1 MDQLKLVAGVF
12 CLVDEVFDQEG
23 YLVASLGINDV
34 FRLYGNNGIKKV
46 LRLTIFDR
54 HGNMVFQQLQDAL
67 GDSSPGWDGT
77 HKGRPVDTSTCFLVA
92 EIEMMDGTIL
102 FHQGQINLVK

>member
-1 MDQLKLVAGVF
+1 MMYF
-12 CLVDEVFDQEG
+12 G
-23 YLVASLGINDV
+23 YTEARSKGM
-34 FRLYGNNGIKKV
+34 KKV

-54 HGNMVFQQLQDAL
+54 QGDMVFQQLHDAL

-77 HKGRPVDTSTCFLVA
+77 HEGRPVDTSTCFLVA

-102 FHQGQINLVK
+102 FHQGEINLVK